1 MQLNCALKHDAISC
15 VRCISDPHSE
25 EEKKKKYSD
34 TQEIIMRFLRYAA
47 FLILRNQSVVKN
59 ERNSLE
65 LDTGDQDVLEQEEHI
80 KYSSDASC

>member
-1 MQLNCALKHDAISC
+1 MMLYRVYDASPIL
-15 VRCISDPHSE
+15 IQ
-25 EEKKKKYSD
+25 KKKKKKKEYSD

-65 LDTGDQDVLEQEEHI
+65 LDTGDQDVLE
-80 KYSSDASC
+80 

>member
-1 MQLNCALKHDAISC
+1 MHLRSSFRRN
-15 VRCISDPHSE
+15 
-25 EEKKKKYSD
+25 KKEYSD

-59 ERNSLE
+59 ERNSPE

-80 KYSSDASC
+80 KYSSDTSC